1 VPIFIGRGAPLCQLH
16 VLHSRTKAAFARVPS
31 ARARPNLRDEQ
42 LAGDQPVQAREFTFP
57 SSELDGVNT
66 PSGCR
71 IGDWLWSV
79 STGQLPLRLGAA
91 RFCSVISIWRGFIL
105 NSTKGVRLLCC
116 RLNHKHATLA
126 GLCTIVPTSS
136 QQPRTIGPEDVLI
149 PVGSYWSFDEDTWV
163 RAKNITTVS
172 HTRLSLLHYNGRP
185 RSTEF
190 LNDKDMARV
199 ELAVKH
205 AMGIP

>member
-42 LAGDQPVQAREFTFP
+42 LAGDQPVQAREWCKYAIRLQDRRLVVVGIYRPITFAP
-57 SSELDGVNT
+57 RRSA
-66 PSGCR
+66 
-71 IGDWLWSV
+71 I
-79 STGQLPLRLGAA
+79 
-91 RFCSVISIWRGFIL
+91 
-105 NSTKGVRLLCC
+105 LLCDFDMA
-116 RLNHKHATLA
+116 RVHPEFDKRRQAIVLSITSLNHKHATLA